1 MRPLLNPD
9 YYYIILEAYRLDVSI
24 GVNDV
29 ERLKPQP
36 VAVSVVVV
44 FPRRRLYQDK
54 IAEVVD
60 YDFLKREI
68 AALTHDRHINL
79 LETLSALILEACRN
93 HGAKGAIVRA
103 DKTHVYPDAVSIGCE
118 MSWFDDGVLL
128 KA

>member
-9 YYYIILEAYRLDVSI
+9 YYYIILESYRLDVSI
-24 GVNDV
+24 GIYDS

-36 VAVSVVVV
+36 VAVSAAVA

-54 IAEVVD
+54 ITEVID

-79 LETLSALILEACRN
+79 LETLSALILEVCRSQ
-93 HGAKGAIVRA
+93 GAKGAIVRA
-103 DKTHVYPDAVSIGCE
+103 DKTNVYPDAVSIGCE

-128 KA
+128 KT